1 VPELAARSITLMAP
15 SKTYNI
21 PGLGCAFAV
30 IPGAALRRRFEQA
43 MAGICPHPNILGLV
57 AATAAYRDGATW
69 RSALLDYLRSN
80 RELVMGLDG
89 VGGLR
94 VVRPEATYLAWLDC
108 RALGLGNP
116 QAFFEAAGVGLS
128 PGTDFGLPGFLRLN
142 FGCPRARLEEALARI
157 VRALQAG

>member
-1 VPELAARSITLMAP
+1 MAP

-30 IPGAALRRRFEQA
+30 IPDAALRRRFERA
-43 MAGICPHPNILGLV
+43 MAGIGPHPNILGLV
-57 AATAAYRDGATW
+57 AATAAYREGAEW
-69 RSALLDYLRSN
+69 RGALLDYLRGN
-80 RELVMGLDG
+80 RDRVMRLEGM
-89 VGGLR
+89 GGLR

-108 RALGLGNP
+108 RALGLANP

-142 FGCPRARLEEALARI
+142 FGCPRERLDEALARI
-157 VRALQAG
+157 ARALEARQRDLLP